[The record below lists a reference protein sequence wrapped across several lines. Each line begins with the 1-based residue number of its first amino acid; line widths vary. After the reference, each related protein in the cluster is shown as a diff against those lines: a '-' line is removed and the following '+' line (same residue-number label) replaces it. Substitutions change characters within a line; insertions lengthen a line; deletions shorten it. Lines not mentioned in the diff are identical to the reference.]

1 MWSVYSLASQTDFLH
16 AQAVAETFLLTNM
29 AGSHETILCIEQ
41 NTIMIVCV
49 CVLLSLVSEEY
60 RNKKVRGYDVLE
72 ELNRDVVKRSYYA
85 FSEFE
90 K

>member
-1 MWSVYSLASQTDFLH
+1 MLMLDRNLCGVSTVLQARPIFLH

-49 CVLLSLVSEEY
+49 CVCVVVLSVGGVQKQEGQ
-60 RNKKVRGYDVLE
+60 RVRCTG
-72 ELNRDVVKRSYYA
+72 RTK
-85 FSEFE
+85 
-90 K
+90 